1 MGGRLKPPQ
10 RDVKDPDAIR
20 GASAHPDLP
29 AGERALPGWLARLVA
44 RGVLPLT
51 GPLWARP
58 ADGG

>member
-29 AGERALPGWLARLVA
+29 AGERASPGWLA
-44 RGVLPLT
+44 RGVLPLM
-51 GPLWARP
+51 GPLSARP
-58 ADGG
+58 ADGAMGQP